1 MRVRYGMVHGRF
13 QPFHT
18 GHLHYTLEALRR
30 SEHLIIGITNPDPS
44 ETQVEETDAQR
55 HTPEAN
61 PFTFFE
67 RQRMI
72 RAALVDEAV
81 ELSCVSIVPFPIHTP
96 QRWQYYCP
104 KETVQFIRVFS
115 EWGKEKVARFQEAGW
130 PVEILDS
137 RRTQAGKRQCRPS
150 LLNRRTRL
158 GATPTARCGRRT
170 EADWCSD
177 STRPTRAAGST
188 HSPVSSG

>member
-18 GHLHYTLEALRR
+18 GHLHYTLEALNR

-44 ETQVEETDAQR
+44 EMQVEAVDTQR

-67 RQRMI
+67 RQWMI
-72 RAALVDEAV
+72 RAALVEAAID
-81 ELSCVSIVPFPIHTP
+81 LSRVSIVPFPIHASG
-96 QRWQYYCP
+96 RWAYYCP

-115 EWGKEKVARFQEAGW
+115 EWGREKVARLQAAGW
-130 PVEILDS
+130 QVEILDPGVTKQES
-137 RRTQAGKRQCRPS
+137 
-150 LLNRRTRL
+150 
-158 GATPTARCGRRT
+158 
-170 EADWCSD
+170 
-177 STRPTRAAGST
+177 GST
-188 HSPVSSG
+188 VRRCLSQGRGWEQFVPRGVGAVLKQIGAHERLVRCALS

>member
-1 MRVRYGMVHGRF
+1 MRARYGMVHGRF

-44 ETQVEETDAQR
+44 EMQSEAADAQR

-67 RQRMI
+67 RQWMI
-72 RAALVDEAV
+72 RAALVDEAL
-81 ELSCVSIVPFPIHTP
+81 ELSRVSIVPFPIHAP
-96 QRWQYYCP
+96 ERWAHYCP

-115 EWGKEKVARFQEAGW
+115 EWGREKVARLQAAGW
-130 PVEILDS
+130 QVEVLDAGAAKQES
-137 RRTQAGKRQCRPS
+137 GSAVRRCLIQGRGWEHLVPRGVGEVLKQIGAQ
-150 LLNRRTRL
+150 TRL
-158 GATPTARCGRRT
+158 ARLARLAR
-170 EADWCSD
+170 
-177 STRPTRAAGST
+177 
-188 HSPVSSG
+188 HVSS

>member
-18 GHLHYTLEALRR
+18 GHLHYSLEALRR
-30 SEHLIIGITNPDPS
+30 SEHLIIGIANPDPS
-44 ETQVEETDAQR
+44 EIQVEEADAQR

-67 RQRMI
+67 RQWMI

-81 ELSCVSIVPFPIHTP
+81 DLRGVSIVPFPIHTP

-115 EWGKEKVARFQEAGW
+115 EWDEEKVARLQEAGW
-130 PVEILDS
+130 QVEILDPGATKQESGRAVRRCLIEGRGWEQLVPRGVGEILKKIGAQS
-137 RRTQAGKRQCRPS
+137 RLAR
-150 LLNRRTRL
+150 LERL
-158 GATPTARCGRRT
+158 GRHTL
-170 EADWCSD
+170 S
-177 STRPTRAAGST
+177 
-188 HSPVSSG
+188 

>member
-30 SEHLIIGITNPDPS
+30 SEHLIIGITNPDPFA
-44 ETQVEETDAQR
+44 TQVEAADTQR

-67 RQRMI
+67 RQWMI
-72 RAALVDEAV
+72 RSALIEAGV
-81 ELSCVSIVPFPIHTP
+81 KLSRVSIVPFPIHAP
-96 QRWQYYCP
+96 ERWAYYCP

-115 EWGKEKVARFQEAGW
+115 EWGREKAARLQAAGW
-130 PVEILDS
+130 QVEILD
-137 RRTQAGKRQCRPS
+137 P
-150 LLNRRTRL
+150 
-158 GATPTARCGRRT
+158 GATKQDSGRTVRGCLIQGQGWEQLVPAGVGAVLKQIGAPERLAR
-170 EADWCSD
+170 
-177 STRPTRAAGST
+177 RAPS
-188 HSPVSSG
+188 

>member
-130 PVEILDS
+130 PVEILDLGAPKQES
-137 RRTQAGKRQCRPS
+137 GSAVRRCLIEGRGWAQ
-150 LLNRRTRL
+150 LLPRGVGDVLKQIGAQTRL
-158 GATPTARCGRRT
+158 ARLERRARHTP
-170 EADWCSD
+170 
-177 STRPTRAAGST
+177 P
-188 HSPVSSG
+188 